1 MKKLLP
7 RSHRNNANSTNSV
20 RPQEYIHLSQHKL
33 WYLSLVLGLL
43 FLFWL
48 LKPVF
53 AILAASAGI
62 AYVLDPLVDRFEA
75 RGWSRDQGIAVIVA
89 IGLLITTVALLL
101 FIPPVVVQ
109 FGKLS
114 EDIRHVIANL
124 DVNIQQLTLWI
135 EHKTGQQI
143 DIDLKH
149 VQESLPQWLEETT
162 ANWQGKAMSIVEGLF
177 LRGMGL
183 VNTLLNLLLL
193 PIFTYYLLRDWDEL
207 MKRSFELL
215 PHKTRPLAQK
225 TMLEVDERLNA
236 FILGQIKVCLALAV
250 LYSFGLW
257 IVGIELAFPIGIA
270 SGLLFIIPYVGTV
283 FGIVTAGLMALINFG
298 FDWHILGVLAVFGL
312 SQTVEGYY
320 LTPKIVGESVG
331 LSPLVVMIALI
342 VGAAFMGIWGMFLAI
357 PVTAVLS
364 VLAAEW
370 LRRYKTSDTFLESA
384 NIEKPQ

>member
-7 RSHRNNANSTNSV
+7 RSHRNNANSTSSV

-33 WYLSLVLGLL
+33 WYLSLALGLL
-43 FLFWL
+43 LLFWL

-89 IGLLITTVALLL
+89 IGVLITTVALLL

-149 VQESLPQWLEETT
+149 NVL
-162 ANWQGKAMSIVEGLF
+162 GL
-177 LRGMGL
+177 RS
-183 VNTLLNLLLL
+183 NLL
-193 PIFTYYLLRDWDEL
+193 
-207 MKRSFELL
+207 M
-215 PHKTRPLAQK
+215 
-225 TMLEVDERLNA
+225 N
-236 FILGQIKVCLALAV
+236 
-250 LYSFGLW
+250 
-257 IVGIELAFPIGIA
+257 
-270 SGLLFIIPYVGTV
+270 
-283 FGIVTAGLMALINFG
+283 
-298 FDWHILGVLAVFGL
+298 
-312 SQTVEGYY
+312 
-320 LTPKIVGESVG
+320 
-331 LSPLVVMIALI
+331 
-342 VGAAFMGIWGMFLAI
+342 
-357 PVTAVLS
+357 
-364 VLAAEW
+364 
-370 LRRYKTSDTFLESA
+370 
-384 NIEKPQ
+384 